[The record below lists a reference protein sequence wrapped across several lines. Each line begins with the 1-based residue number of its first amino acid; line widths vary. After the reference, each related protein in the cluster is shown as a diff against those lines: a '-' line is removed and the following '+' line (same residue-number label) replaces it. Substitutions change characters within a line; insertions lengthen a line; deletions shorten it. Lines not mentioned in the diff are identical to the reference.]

1 MPARDV
7 CLGAPLEVPLLD
19 DMGGGIRIV
28 FDGGL
33 LEDILEVAE
42 GLDGGF
48 AHVGGH
54 LIVLCLCECPC
65 CHDSPVFRSD
75 HGICHTFVFEES
87 YTQDAGC
94 AHGYQLELPTPI
106 VFG

>member
-48 AHVGGH
+48 THVGG
-54 LIVLCLCECPC
+54 
-65 CHDSPVFRSD
+65 S
-75 HGICHTFVFEES
+75 
-87 YTQDAGC
+87 
-94 AHGYQLELPTPI
+94 
-106 VFG
+106 